1 MINTKAMR
9 EKYASNNG
17 RAPAGAVDVRAL
29 CDEIDELRDHKQNCD
44 TCKHKG
50 TPKHKEPC
58 RTCVDY
64 GNPANCWEA
73 AT

>member
-1 MINTKAMR
+1 VINTKVMR

-29 CDEIDELRDHKQNCD
+29 ATVCRNCRVIGS
-44 TCKHKG
+44 K
-50 TPKHKEPC
+50 
-58 RTCVDY
+58 
-64 GNPANCWEA
+64 WEA